1 MNDEV
6 MNEEIDDRGQWF
18 VVQTLSGHE
27 NKVCESVKRL
37 IAETDNIYEAAIPQE
52 ILSEVKNGQRVTRK
66 HNVFPGYIFVR
77 MDLYNEDGTVDESA
91 WYSVRNVQSVIGF
104 LGGTNH
110 PAPLSKQEIVSIFRN
125 NNTNEQEAKP
135 KISFEIGE
143 TESPIIPLYVRDAE
157 KTFIVTKMAFEE
169 GVFINPVIPPACAP
183 QDTLLRFALMATHT
197 KEQVDM
203 AVEKLTK
210 CFKALDIIK

>member
-143 TESPIIPLYVRDAE
+143 TVRIING
-157 KTFIVTKMAFEE
+157 AFESFE
-169 GVFINPVIPPACAP
+169 GIITDIDIERQKLKLNVSIFGRSTPVE
-183 QDTLLRFALMATHT
+183 LEFW
-197 KEQVDM
+197 QVERT
-203 AVEKLTK
+203 V
-210 CFKALDIIK
+210 

>member
-110 PAPLSKQEIVSIFRN
+110 PAPLSKQEIASIFRN

-143 TESPIIPLYVRDAE
+143 TVRIING
-157 KTFIVTKMAFEE
+157 AFESFE
-169 GVFINPVIPPACAP
+169 GTITDIDIERQKLKLNVSIFGRSTPVE
-183 QDTLLRFALMATHT
+183 LEFW
-197 KEQVDM
+197 QVERT
-203 AVEKLTK
+203 V
-210 CFKALDIIK
+210 

>member
-1 MNDEV
+1 MFDYENERAWYVIQSYSGCENAAKNNLERRIKSMNMEDYIFRV
-6 MNEEIDDRGQWF
+6 
-18 VVQTLSGHE
+18 
-27 NKVCESVKRL
+27 L
-37 IAETDNIYEAAIPQE
+37 IPETVRYEKK
-52 ILSEVKNGQRVTRK
+52 KNGEMKEIVEKQ
-66 HNVFPGYIFVR
+66 FPGYIFVR

-143 TESPIIPLYVRDAE
+143 TESPIIPLYVRDTE
-157 KTFIVTKMAFEE
+157 KTFIVTKMAFDE
-169 GVFINPVIPPACAP
+169 GIFINPVIPPACAP
-183 QDTLLRFALMATHT
+183 DDTLVRVALMATHT
-197 KEQVDM
+197 REQVDT
-203 AVEKLTK
+203 AIDKLTK
-210 CFKALDIIK
+210 CFKQLGIIE

>member
-37 IAETDNIYEAAIPQE
+37 ITESDDSVIYEAAIPQE

-143 TESPIIPLYVRDAE
+143 TVRIING
-157 KTFIVTKMAFEE
+157 AFESFE
-169 GVFINPVIPPACAP
+169 GTITDIDIERQKLKLNVSIFGRSTPVE
-183 QDTLLRFALMATHT
+183 LEFW
-197 KEQVDM
+197 QVERT
-203 AVEKLTK
+203 V
-210 CFKALDIIK
+210 

>member
-37 IAETDNIYEAAIPQE
+37 ITESDDSVIYEAAIPQE

-77 MDLYNEDGTVDESA
+77 MDLYNEDGTVNESA

-143 TESPIIPLYVRDAE
+143 TVRIING
-157 KTFIVTKMAFEE
+157 AFESFE
-169 GVFINPVIPPACAP
+169 GTITDIDIERQKLKLNVSIFGRSTPVE
-183 QDTLLRFALMATHT
+183 LEFW
-197 KEQVDM
+197 QVERT
-203 AVEKLTK
+203 V
-210 CFKALDIIK
+210 

>member
-143 TESPIIPLYVRDAE
+143 TVRIING
-157 KTFIVTKMAFEE
+157 AFESFE
-169 GVFINPVIPPACAP
+169 GTITDIDIERQKLKLNVSIFGRSTPVE
-183 QDTLLRFALMATHT
+183 LEFW
-197 KEQVDM
+197 QVERT
-203 AVEKLTK
+203 V
-210 CFKALDIIK
+210 

>member
-27 NKVCESVKRL
+27 NKVCESVRRL
-37 IAETDNIYEAAIPQE
+37 IKETDNCVIYEAAIPQE
-52 ILSEVKNGQRVTRK
+52 VLSEVKNGQRVTRK

-143 TESPIIPLYVRDAE
+143 TVRIING
-157 KTFIVTKMAFEE
+157 AFESFE
-169 GVFINPVIPPACAP
+169 GTITDIDIERQKLKLNVSIFGRSTPVE
-183 QDTLLRFALMATHT
+183 LEFW
-197 KEQVDM
+197 QVERT
-203 AVEKLTK
+203 V
-210 CFKALDIIK
+210 

>member
-37 IAETDNIYEAAIPQE
+37 ITESDDSVIYEAAIPQE

-77 MDLYNEDGTVDESA
+77 MVLYNEDGTVNESA

-143 TESPIIPLYVRDAE
+143 TVRIING
-157 KTFIVTKMAFEE
+157 AFESFE
-169 GVFINPVIPPACAP
+169 GTITDIDIERQKLKLNVSIFGRSTPVE
-183 QDTLLRFALMATHT
+183 LEFW
-197 KEQVDM
+197 QVERT
-203 AVEKLTK
+203 V
-210 CFKALDIIK
+210 

>member
-1 MNDEV
+1 
-6 MNEEIDDRGQWF
+6 
-18 VVQTLSGHE
+18 
-27 NKVCESVKRL
+27 
-37 IAETDNIYEAAIPQE
+37 
-52 ILSEVKNGQRVTRK
+52 
-66 HNVFPGYIFVR
+66 

-143 TESPIIPLYVRDAE
+143 TVRIING
-157 KTFIVTKMAFEE
+157 AFESFE
-169 GVFINPVIPPACAP
+169 GTITDIDIERQKLKLNVSIFGRSTPVE
-183 QDTLLRFALMATHT
+183 LEFW
-197 KEQVDM
+197 QVERT
-203 AVEKLTK
+203 V
-210 CFKALDIIK
+210 